1 MENRCFILQKPTATA
16 VRISTHFGGP
26 VFFCGPPNKMRQ
38 RLVIGTILLTVGLVL
53 YNVAAD
59 NSYAF
64 YTFVSA
70 VAIYLLLFAA
80 SGLVRNNS

>member
-1 MENRCFILQKPTATA
+1 
-16 VRISTHFGGP
+16 
-26 VFFCGPPNKMRQ
+26 MRQ
-38 RLVIGTILLTVGLVL
+38 RLVVGTILLTVGLVL

-70 VAIYLLLFAA
+70 VALYLLLFVA
-80 SGLVRNNS
+80 SAVRSA